1 MVSKVM
7 IELEPQTKCK
17 VEVNLGSHPL
27 LLWFTFLAVRGEGS
41 DLHTKVI
48 FDRSGLELGG

>member
-48 FDRSGLELGG
+48 FNRSGLELGG